1 MTNRWAAWL
10 GRNGTESF
18 HLARKEGWDAF
29 VNAAARDPLEQLDRR
44 QLAALTAEER
54 EDYDEARMVWNA
66 NLPTVRTPQ
75 MIDAYSVF
83 EQVMASSR
91 RDGDRQR
98 GSVVFDA
105 EAGRGK
111 TTTVTRFARDLHRR
125 IYRREGPV
133 TAEGH
138 QRLPVAFI
146 PLSAGMTL
154 KGLNQ
159 KILEFYGHP
168 AASRSSTTTSLG
180 ALAVDCVLS
189 CQTRLIVIDDL
200 HFIDFRH
207 RHGIEV
213 SNHLKWLANEMPVT
227 FIYVGIQLA
236 EKRFFDDGLAG
247 EQAVYAQTSRRATRC
262 SLSAFHLNSDAG
274 YQVWV
279 KTLRA
284 FEDGIVLAD
293 AHPGMLTDHAREIFR
308 RTQGNIASLTNLID
322 RACYLAIAAGTEA
335 IDADILAAVTTDNAA
350 TLSAAR

>member
-1 MTNRWAAWL
+1 MTNRWSQWL
-10 GRNGTESF
+10 RRNGTQDF
-18 HLARKEGWDAF
+18 HLARKDGWDAF
-29 VNAAARDPLEQLDRR
+29 VNAAAREPLERLDRR
-44 QLAALTAEER
+44 QIAALNAEEL
-54 EDYDEARMVWNA
+54 EDYREARMVWNA

-75 MIDAYSVF
+75 MLDALSVF
-83 EQVMASSR
+83 EQVLASGR

-98 GSVVFDA
+98 GSIVVDA
-105 EAGRGK
+105 DGGRGK

-125 IYRREGPV
+125 VYRREGPL

-168 AASRSSTTTSLG
+168 AAAKSSTSSLG
-180 ALAVDCVLS
+180 SLAVDCVLS

-200 HFIDFRH
+200 HFIDFKH
-207 RHGIEV
+207 RNGLDV
-213 SNHLKWLANEMPVT
+213 SNHLKWLSNEMPVT
-227 FIYVGIQLA
+227 FIYVGINLA

-262 SLSAFHLNSDAG
+262 TLAPFNLDGDAA
-274 YQVWV
+274 YQLWV

-293 AHPGMLTDHAREIFR
+293 ARPGMLTDEAREIFR

-322 RACYLAIAAGTEA
+322 RACYLATMTGGETIDRAV
-335 IDADILAAVTTDNAA
+335 IDAVTIDNAA
-350 TLSAAR
+350 TVSAAG